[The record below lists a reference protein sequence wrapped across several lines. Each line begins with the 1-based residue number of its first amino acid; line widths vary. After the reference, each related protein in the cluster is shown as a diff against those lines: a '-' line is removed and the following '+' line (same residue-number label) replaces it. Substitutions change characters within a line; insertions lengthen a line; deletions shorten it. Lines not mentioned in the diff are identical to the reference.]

1 MFQHFYDNLIG
12 DKCYDVSI
20 KTNTDR
26 IFNRRWRCVIL
37 ISCCVIDD
45 ILPMTATVWN
55 AYLRNLESCFFSRS
69 LRPPHSIGH
78 WQGLEMEKNKSQIY
92 EIQFASAHLLSG
104 LFFIGVTCNEY
115 LRNIKVK
122 VLFTTN
128 VL

>member
-1 MFQHFYDNLIG
+1 ML
-12 DKCYDVSI
+12 V
-20 KTNTDR
+20 
-26 IFNRRWRCVIL
+26 
-37 ISCCVIDD
+37 SCCVIDVLRTRYND
-45 ILPMTATVWN
+45 PLPMTATVWN

-69 LRPPHSIGH
+69 LRPPHSIVQS
-78 WQGLEMEKNKSQIY
+78 QGLAMGKNKSQIY

-104 LFFIGVTCNEY
+104 LFFIGVACNEY

>member
-37 ISCCVIDD
+37 VSCCVIDVLRTRYND
-45 ILPMTATVWN
+45 PLPMTATVWN

-69 LRPPHSIGH
+69 LRPPHSIVQS
-78 WQGLEMEKNKSQIY
+78 QGLAMEKNKSQIY

-104 LFFIGVTCNEY
+104 LFF
-115 LRNIKVK
+115 
-122 VLFTTN
+122 
-128 VL
+128 